1 MKVYHEYDYEYKGK
15 HDPTRDMCMATVT
28 GFEFRDGLI
37 RLKKKNEN
45 NMKGVARI
53 RVEEDETKR
62 IHMVSLR
69 DFYRL
74 YSRVRVFN

>member
-1 MKVYHEYDYEYKGK
+1 MNTITSTKANT
-15 HDPTRDMCMATVT
+15 TRLAICAWEATVT